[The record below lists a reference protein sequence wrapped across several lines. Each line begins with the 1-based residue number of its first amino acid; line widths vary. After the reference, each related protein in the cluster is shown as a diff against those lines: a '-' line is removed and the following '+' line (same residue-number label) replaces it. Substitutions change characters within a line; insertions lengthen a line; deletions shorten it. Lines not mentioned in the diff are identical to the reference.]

1 MPASNRRRDAA
12 KRGRG
17 AAAAKKAKPA
27 PKARSHAKPRPRPVA
42 KAPPKLVL
50 EEPPE
55 APPPPPP
62 VVPEVPVVQPEDL
75 IAGLPPAE
83 PGRNPKRFILLD
95 TNALMMQFQFSVDI
109 ENELRRILDVPYEIV
124 VPDIVVGELRHLAS
138 SLAGKDRGEAV
149 MAIKLAQTFRV
160 VRAEGPADTG
170 ILRLAEK
177 LGAIVVTNDKIL
189 RARLRAKNI
198 PNIHLRSKAF
208 LTVEGHI
215 GF

>member
-1 MPASNRRRDAA
+1 VPSRRRKGKARSARKA
-12 KRGRG
+12 KPPR
-17 AAAAKKAKPA
+17 AAKKPA
-27 PKARSHAKPRPRPVA
+27 P

-50 EEPPE
+50 EESAAQFMPE
-55 APPPPPP
+55 PAPPPSPNLQVVSPDELIAKLPPP
-62 VVPEVPVVQPEDL
+62 QEGRVPT
-75 IAGLPPAE
+75 
-83 PGRNPKRFILLD
+83 RFIILD

-109 ENELRRILDVPYEIV
+109 ENEMRRIIDVPYEII
-124 VPDIVVGELRHLAS
+124 VPDLVMAELRNLARS
-138 SLAGKDRGEAV
+138 MTGKDRGEVV
-149 MAIKLAQTFRV
+149 MAIRLAETFPV
-160 VRAEGPADTG
+160 VRSEGTQDTG

-177 LGAIVVTNDKIL
+177 LNAIVVTNDKIL